1 MRQGNVTCFH
11 FDRLSCPRWLLQK
24 RKLGNGERNMCLL
37 GEKNNLAQPTKLA
50 LLKLEKKTSS
60 PKPDEK

>member
-1 MRQGNVTCFH
+1 
-11 FDRLSCPRWLLQK
+11 
-24 RKLGNGERNMCLL
+24 MCLL